1 MLEKDIC
8 LKVVE
13 YLRSNKAE
21 FGSGEGEWQCIIG
34 KNLAATLNYDL
45 HMLTFFDLPEFGY
58 SVLVFKSGWAVS
70 KHSDWSF
77 VFLGFIN
84 FQEDL
89 TFYLEMFDLG
99 PN

>member
-1 MLEKDIC
+1 MRLDLTKKIVRKTTEFIREEKQKPDVMLEKDVC

-13 YLRSNKAE
+13 HLRNNKAD

-58 SVLVFKSGWAVS
+58 SVLVFKSG
-70 KHSDWSF
+70 
-77 VFLGFIN
+77 
-84 FQEDL
+84 
-89 TFYLEMFDLG
+89 
-99 PN
+99 